1 MGFHTFDAAEAD
13 RLSDPTR
20 FRFCSREELLQHLPT
35 GEGAR
40 LLDLGSGSGFYTDEL
55 APAVGRVAALDVQRA
70 MHGSYRERG
79 MPGNVDPITGEA
91 GSLPFRDGAFDGIV
105 STMTFHE
112 STTEDSVAEATRVL
126 DEGGRFVAV
135 DWSAEGNGE
144 AGPPRDERF
153 DAGDASDF
161 LAGAGLRVTVASE
174 RSETFI
180 AVAEK

>member
-112 STTEDSVAEATRVL
+112 STTEDSIAEAARVL